1 MSMDKDLP
9 QPTSSKY
16 YPSTHSD
23 DIYVKGT
30 FIMARQI
37 NIVVSNQLE
46 SQYIP
51 KTLLLAWNFM
61 E

>member
-9 QPTSSKY
+9 QPTSSKH

-51 KTLLLAWNFM
+51 KTLLLA
-61 E
+61 